1 VGESDF
7 AAFHLVSL
15 SEPIHDLM
23 IHDHPGGSFV
33 LGCDDEVAPILGLPT
48 VRGEIDHE
56 KAKDGGGGVR
66 FVHAS
71 IVPEEERKARVRDGF
86 SQLFSRL
93 FRWEKRVR

>member
-1 VGESDF
+1 MSESDF
-7 AAFHLVSL
+7 PTFHIVSL
-15 SEPIHDLM
+15 AEPIHDLM
-23 IHDHPGGSFV
+23 IHDHPGGPFV
-33 LGCDDEVAPILGLPT
+33 LGCDDEVAPILGRP
-48 VRGEIDHE
+48 VIGGEIDHE

-93 FRWEKRVR
+93 SQWERCVR